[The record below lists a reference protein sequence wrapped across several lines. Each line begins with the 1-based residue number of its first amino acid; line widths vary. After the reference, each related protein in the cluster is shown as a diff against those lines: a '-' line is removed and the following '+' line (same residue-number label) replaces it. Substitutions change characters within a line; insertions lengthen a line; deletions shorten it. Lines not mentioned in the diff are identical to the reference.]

1 MWPWLCCKEA
11 SAHRSSSVLV
21 TLFQGP
27 HCLALLAMRLA
38 HEPFMLPAASDK
50 RRPERNWLWISLE
63 CECWFTV
70 MLGPLTYDS
79 KSLRMKTQI
88 VEWPRQA
95 MQTPEICC
103 SAGTCAQ
110 TKLRLT
116 VGEAWVTG
124 KSLGLSGSLRQAGC
138 LCCAHACP
146 KPPVVPVCVYTV
158 DMGLTRK
165 LWKLSLWDQ
174 SMSLT
179 RYNLHRLFSFLTLLD

>member
-27 HCLALLAMRLA
+27 HCHALLSMRLA
-38 HEPFMLPAASDK
+38 HEPFILPAASHK
-50 RRPERNWLWISLE
+50 RRPERNWFWISLE
-63 CECWFTV
+63 FECWFTV
-70 MLGPLTYDS
+70 MLCPLIYDS

-95 MQTPEICC
+95 MQTPAICC

-124 KSLGLSGSLRQAGC
+124 KSLGLSGSLRQALCTCLPQASGC
-138 LCCAHACP
+138 AC
-146 KPPVVPVCVYTV
+146 
-158 DMGLTRK
+158 
-165 LWKLSLWDQ
+165 LSPHC
-174 SMSLT
+174 
-179 RYNLHRLFSFLTLLD
+179 RHGPN